1 MAPSKRKHAELATPP
16 SSEPP
21 TTNGVGP
28 IEVPFSIEY
37 LPHVGAEPKAKK
49 RKGKATVDDRT
60 VGKVEPDAV
69 EEGKEI
75 AYVIR
80 PGSLWDSMKKYKNF
94 VGKVVRGSWTG
105 IY

>member
-28 IEVPFSIEY
+28 IEVPYSIEY

-49 RKGKATVDDRT
+49 RKGKAIVDDRT
-60 VGKVEPDAV
+60 AGKAEPDTV
-69 EEGKEI
+69 EEGKEV

-80 PGSLWDSMKKYKNF
+80 PGSAWDAMKKYKNF
-94 VGKVVRGSWTG
+94 VGKTVCCPGAGMR
-105 IY
+105 

>member
-21 TTNGVGP
+21 PTNGVGS

-37 LPHVGAEPKAKK
+37 LPHVGAEPRTKK
-49 RKGKATVDDRT
+49 RKGKAVPDDHT
-60 VGKVEPDAV
+60 VGKVEPDTA
-69 EEGKEI
+69 EEGKEV

-80 PGSLWDSMKKYKNF
+80 PGSSWDAMKKYKNF
-94 VGKVVRGSWTG
+94 VGKTVCCPGAGAR
-105 IY
+105 